1 MHSVFRS
8 GLFEGKVAI
17 VTGGGTGIGKAIA
30 RELIYLGSKVVISS
44 RKEEKLLKAAVELS
58 RYIQPSSSA
67 EVKVIPCNIREEQQ
81 VILWNI
87 LSSLNISVKP
97 TFSVILKDELIAY
110 TIFSLFT
117 TLLLMSCHWFSV
129 GPCLQLFVITGN
141 WSFIPGPW
149 REELLPWDKIAYSGH
164 SESRAWAEK
173 LVGHGRKIAHLAPY
187 HLNAWISRLQ

>member
-67 EVKVIPCNIREEQQ
+67 EVKVIPCNIREEEQ
-81 VILWNI
+81 VIINSYKICLLTI
-87 LSSLNISVKP
+87 LSSLNHVRE
-97 TFSVILKDELIAY
+97 V
-110 TIFSLFT
+110 
-117 TLLLMSCHWFSV
+117 
-129 GPCLQLFVITGN
+129 
-141 WSFIPGPW
+141 SFQC
-149 REELLPWDKIAYSGH
+149 EF
-164 SESRAWAEK
+164 
-173 LVGHGRKIAHLAPY
+173 
-187 HLNAWISRLQ
+187 

>member
-67 EVKVIPCNIREEQQ
+67 EVKVIPCNIREEEQ
-81 VILWNI
+81 VIINSYKIRVLNI
-87 LSSLNISVKP
+87 LSSLNYVHE
-97 TFSVILKDELIAY
+97 V
-110 TIFSLFT
+110 
-117 TLLLMSCHWFSV
+117 
-129 GPCLQLFVITGN
+129 
-141 WSFIPGPW
+141 SF
-149 REELLPWDKIAYSGH
+149 
-164 SESRAWAEK
+164 
-173 LVGHGRKIAHLAPY
+173 
-187 HLNAWISRLQ
+187 

>member
-81 VILWNI
+81 VILLTI

-141 WSFIPGPW
+141 WSFIPGQGRSCSPGIK
-149 REELLPWDKIAYSGH
+149 LPIPGIQK
-164 SESRAWAEK
+164 
-173 LVGHGRKIAHLAPY
+173 VGYGRK
-187 HLNAWISRLQ
+187 N

>member
-1 MHSVFRS
+1 MCHSPWSQRLSARGSSCLTRVFLPFIMHSVFRS

-81 VILWNI
+81 VILLTI

-97 TFSVILKDELIAY
+97 TFSVILK
-110 TIFSLFT
+110 
-117 TLLLMSCHWFSV
+117 M
-129 GPCLQLFVITGN
+129 N
-141 WSFIPGPW
+141 
-149 REELLPWDKIAYSGH
+149 
-164 SESRAWAEK
+164 
-173 LVGHGRKIAHLAPY
+173 
-187 HLNAWISRLQ
+187 

>member
-58 RYIQPSSSA
+58 RYIQPSISSA

-81 VILWNI
+81 VILLTI

-117 TLLLMSCHWFSV
+117 TLLLMSCH
-129 GPCLQLFVITGN
+129 
-141 WSFIPGPW
+141 
-149 REELLPWDKIAYSGH
+149 
-164 SESRAWAEK
+164 
-173 LVGHGRKIAHLAPY
+173 
-187 HLNAWISRLQ
+187 

>member
-67 EVKVIPCNIREEQQ
+67 EVKVIPCNIREEEQ
-81 VILWNI
+81 VIINSYKIRVLNI
-87 LSSLNISVKP
+87 LSSLNYVRE
-97 TFSVILKDELIAY
+97 V
-110 TIFSLFT
+110 
-117 TLLLMSCHWFSV
+117 
-129 GPCLQLFVITGN
+129 
-141 WSFIPGPW
+141 SF
-149 REELLPWDKIAYSGH
+149 
-164 SESRAWAEK
+164 
-173 LVGHGRKIAHLAPY
+173 
-187 HLNAWISRLQ
+187 

>member
-1 MHSVFRS
+1 MSNTRVFTFIMHSVFRS

-81 VILWNI
+81 VIL
-87 LSSLNISVKP
+87 
-97 TFSVILKDELIAY
+97 
-110 TIFSLFT
+110 
-117 TLLLMSCHWFSV
+117 
-129 GPCLQLFVITGN
+129 
-141 WSFIPGPW
+141 
-149 REELLPWDKIAYSGH
+149 
-164 SESRAWAEK
+164 
-173 LVGHGRKIAHLAPY
+173 
-187 HLNAWISRLQ
+187 